1 MTEPDHRIAAR
12 GGAGRDGQLERER
25 ITAGSADRLILQR
38 PSAPVLESGDQLAAC
53 RRIEWRHLEGRRV
66 AALGP
71 GPQGTMAGKDRLP
84 GHDDDAAPWPRPVR
98 WRARLEHGGDGTESG
113 ILRVVPDQGAG
124 SGAKQRGESS
134 DQPARLDRRVPAAEG
149 AASALEQT
157 SRTLDAGQRCL
168 SSRRHAAGR
177 RFALH
182 DLADQRRLPDPQWAD
197 DRDHRV
203 RTDELREL
211 RGYSF
216 ATDQLAASATPG
228 CARPSQ
234 ATSLRR
240 IPRTRS

>member
-1 MTEPDHRIAAR
+1 MLRP
-12 GGAGRDGQLERER
+12 GA
-25 ITAGSADRLILQR
+25 QR
-38 PSAPVLESGDQLAAC
+38 SV
-53 RRIEWRHLEGRRV
+53 
-66 AALGP
+66 
-71 GPQGTMAGKDRLP
+71 AGKHRLP
-84 GHDDDAAPWPRPVR
+84 RHDDDTAPRPR
-98 WRARLEHGGDGTESG
+98 PAGWSDRLEHGGEGIESG
-113 ILRVVPDQGAG
+113 ILRVVPDQRAG

-182 DLADQRRLPDPQWAD
+182 DLADQRGFPDPQWAD
-197 DRDHRV
+197 DRHHRV